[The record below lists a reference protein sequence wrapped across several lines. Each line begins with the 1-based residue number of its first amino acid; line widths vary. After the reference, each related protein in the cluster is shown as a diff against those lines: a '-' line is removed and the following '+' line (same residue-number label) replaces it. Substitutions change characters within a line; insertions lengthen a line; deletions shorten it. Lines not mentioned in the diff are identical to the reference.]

1 MDDPKS
7 GQHSRFRFDLRQVFY
22 VTSLLAAGMAFSPFT
37 IPLSIFV
44 LLIWWG
50 CFTALRFPKFR
61 SSLLLIVFFTL
72 LGTCCV
78 GVSLP
83 AVSRVR
89 EASRRTVCL
98 NNMKQIGLALLNY
111 ESANGEFP
119 TPKIGR
125 KFPYSWRVE
134 ILPFIEQVNW
144 RKLYD
149 TNRAWDSPENMTW
162 AESAVYCFS
171 CPSLDHGAKTPYK
184 LVTGLGTVFDD
195 DEPAKFGKVLD
206 GTSNTIMLIEDHSNP
221 VSIADPDGD
230 LNIDQAVKLLSECSP
245 GNSVHC
251 FENMFSTTYPGT
263 HVLFFD
269 GTTEIIG
276 FNADPQVLRNLFL
289 CADGDI
295 PEVDP
300 SEIGEPIVVYKY
312 GAIVSFVAY
321 LVLILLPIFP
331 LVNQWRQSSRRFKIE
346 TLPET

>member
-1 MDDPKS
+1 MVDPEL
-7 GQHSRFRFDLRQVFY
+7 GQHSKFRFDLRQVFY
-22 VTSLLAAGMAFSPFT
+22 VTSLLAAGLALSPFT

-44 LLIWWG
+44 LLIWWC

-98 NNMKQIGLALLNY
+98 NNMRQIGLALLNY

-119 TPKIGR
+119 TPKIGNE
-125 KFPYSWRVE
+125 FPYSWRVE
-134 ILPFIEQVNW
+134 ILPLLEQGNL

-162 AESAVYCFS
+162 AESAVDCFC
-171 CPSLDHGAKTPYK
+171 CPSLDQGSKTPYK
-184 LVTGLGTVFDD
+184 LVTGPGTAFDD
-195 DEPAKFGKVLD
+195 DEPLTIGKLAD
-206 GTSNTIMLIEDHSNP
+206 GTSNTIVLIEDHANP

-230 LNIDQAVKLLSECSP
+230 LRIEQAVKLLGEFSP
-245 GNSVHC
+245 RESVHR
-251 FENMFSTTYPGT
+251 FENWFSTTYSGT

-269 GTTEIIG
+269 GSTEIIG

-289 CADGDI
+289 CADGEKIEIDR
-295 PEVDP
+295 
-300 SEIGEPIVVYKY
+300 SEIGESFVVYKY
-312 GAIVSFVAY
+312 GVIVSFGAY
-321 LVLILLPIFP
+321 VVLILLPIFP
-331 LVNQWRQSSRRFKIE
+331 LWRRWRRLSRYFENR
-346 TLPET
+346 TT